1 MALEQRLEGDD
12 PDGFCRSR
20 IEFANGYD
28 PGGSNFQGEQICCD
42 SGIIGNTPFARSE
55 KGILGNQG
63 VAYKRLDCTT
73 SFIINILSFSF
84 GVVLTAKVDTKDITR
99 STAGSRL

>member
-1 MALEQRLEGDD
+1 MDSAEVGLNLLTGMIQVD
-12 PDGFCRSR
+12 R
-20 IEFANGYD
+20 IFR
-28 PGGSNFQGEQICCD
+28 
-42 SGIIGNTPFARSE
+42 GNKSVVTPELLKCFARSE